1 MAPRTLDHFARQ
13 DQARRNT
20 AYLLW
25 LYLLAIAGIIA
36 TVYFIWQIL
45 SGGVLWDPQVFL
57 FISAGVIVVVGG
69 GSLIKISQLASGG
82 ARVAEMLGGRLVD
95 ITTQDPQ
102 LRQLLNVVEEM
113 ALASGLPVPAVYLL
127 NEDHTINAFAA
138 GFTADDA
145 AIGVTRGTL
154 ERLTRD
160 ELQGV
165 IAHEFSHI
173 LNGDMRLNIRL
184 MGLLF
189 GVLCL
194 AILGRVLLHAGI
206 SSRSSRSSDGK
217 NSGGVAVVA
226 LLGVGMFVAG
236 MIGVF
241 FARLIQAAVSRQREF
256 LADAAAVQF
265 TRNPQGIASA
275 LYKIG
280 RYSGRISS
288 PDAAEAAHLFFGNGL
303 SEPWFGWFSTHPP
316 LEKRIAAIDPHFDP
330 DAVRH
335 RPPPLPAENLS
346 GASAPVPWDWM
357 GHRRE
362 APSPPVGPIISLAGA
377 QQMLANLPSDLQVQV
392 RELGGAVAMVYALLL
407 HEEES
412 LRARQFETL
421 RQGGVGEA
429 MLNQVQAC
437 FEQLLSTS
445 NAQKINLL
453 DLAVPTLRQLS
464 STQYQAFRKNTR
476 NLIGT
481 DGQVNLFEYL
491 LQTAMARHLERFFQP
506 VRKTEP
512 EIRHLLAV
520 LPDVAVVLS
529 AVAYLGDFSE
539 EVREQAYAAG
549 IRELMV
555 RSDDPVLQRVVAP
568 GIEALDQA
576 LQRLAR
582 SALSIRRQ
590 VLLAS
595 AQVAMFDGGSNANE
609 GQLLRIL
616 ADALDCPVPP
626 FVQPLPE

>member
-1 MAPRTLDHFARQ
+1 MALRTLDHFARQ

-25 LYLLAIAGIIA
+25 LYLLAVAGIIA
-36 TVYFIWQIL
+36 TVYFIWQVV
-45 SGGVLWDPQVFL
+45 SGGVLWDPEAFL
-57 FISAGVIVVVGG
+57 FITAGVSVVVGG

-82 ARVAEMLGGRLVD
+82 GRVAEMLGGRLVD

-127 NEDHTINAFAA
+127 NEDQSINAFAA

-154 ERLTRD
+154 ERLNRD

-189 GVLCL
+189 GILCL

-217 NSGGVAVVA
+217 NLGGVAVVA
-226 LLGVGMFVAG
+226 LLGVGMFLAG

-288 PDAAEAAHLFFGNGL
+288 PEAAEAAHLFFVNGL

-316 LEKRIAAIDPHFDP
+316 LEKRIAAIDPHFAP
-330 DAVRH
+330 DAVRY
-335 RPPPLPAENLS
+335 RPPPLPAGNDS
-346 GASAPVPWDWM
+346 RASAPVPWDWM

-362 APSPPVGPIISLAGA
+362 APSPPLGPVISLAGA
-377 QQMLANLPSDLQVQV
+377 QQMLANLPSALQVQV
-392 RELGGAVAMVYALLL
+392 RELSGAVVMVYALLL
-407 HEEES
+407 SEEES
-412 LRARQFETL
+412 LRARQLETL

-429 MLNQVQAC
+429 MLNQVKTC

-445 NAQKINLL
+445 DAQRINLL

-476 NLIGT
+476 ALIGT

-491 LQTAMARHLERFFQP
+491 LQTAMARQLERFFQP
-506 VRKTEP
+506 VRKNEP

-520 LPDVAVVLS
+520 LPDVAVILS
-529 AVAYLGDFSE
+529 AVAYLGDVAE
-539 EVREQAYAAG
+539 DVREQAYAAG

-568 GIEALDQA
+568 GIEVLDQA

-582 SALSIRRQ
+582 SSLSIRRQ
-590 VLLAS
+590 VLLAA